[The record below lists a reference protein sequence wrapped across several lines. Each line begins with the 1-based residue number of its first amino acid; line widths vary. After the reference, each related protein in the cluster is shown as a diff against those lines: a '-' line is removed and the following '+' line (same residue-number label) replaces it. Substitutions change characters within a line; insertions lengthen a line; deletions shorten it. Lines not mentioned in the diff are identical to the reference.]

1 MKRFFGLL
9 YLLVACLSF
18 HTVVQ
23 AEEKQEKATSV
34 QADLFPNEEFR
45 WASDGEANVPY
56 VFHDPLD
63 TNHIIGFEYELMAK
77 MSEQMGVKSTFV
89 QNGWDGLIPG
99 LSRNLYQAVIDG
111 LEITPEHE
119 KAVLF
124 TRPYYI
130 TAEKL
135 IVRKENEARQ
145 HITSLDALEG
155 LKVGSIKNTPAARM
169 IETAGG
175 TFLGYDEETDLF
187 ADLRSRRLDAILID
201 EPIARYYLT
210 SGLLISDASFGK
222 VSYGIAIAKNNPK
235 LRNELN
241 NALTK
246 VMQNG
251 DLHRILARWNLWTPT
266 MAAYSGDHSETTQA
280 PDAWDDY
287 HREMDAMT
295 GTSFKSILLRDL
307 TFLPAIGR
315 GAVMTVAVS
324 VLGMVIAV
332 SFGVLLALTRQYGHP
347 ILRGLA
353 VLYIE
358 TVRGTPLLIQILF
371 IFYALPAGGIT
382 LSPFWA
388 GVGAL
393 GLNYAAYE
401 AENYRAGLASVPK
414 GQMEA
419 AQALNLTRFQ
429 ALRYVITP
437 QAFRSVLPVMVN
449 DFISLLKDSSLV
461 SVITLTDLTQVYVRL
476 SATYYDYIGPGLMV
490 AIAYL
495 LLGLP
500 FVRLANY
507 AERRIGKAM
516 VQGGGHH

>member
-1 MKRFFGLL
+1 
-9 YLLVACLSF
+9 
-18 HTVVQ
+18 
-23 AEEKQEKATSV
+23 
-34 QADLFPNEEFR
+34 
-45 WASDGEANVPY
+45 
-56 VFHDPLD
+56 
-63 TNHIIGFEYELMAK
+63 
-77 MSEQMGVKSTFV
+77 MSAQMGVQSTFV

-124 TRPYYI
+124 TRPYYV
-130 TAEKL
+130 TTEKL
-135 IVRKENEARQ
+135 VVRQEDQNKKSWA
-145 HITSLDALEG
+145 SLDD
-155 LKVGSIKNTPAARM
+155 IKNLKIGTIKNSAAAAM
-169 IETAGG
+169 IEHSRGKL
-175 TFLGYDEETDLF
+175 LGYDEETDLF
-187 ADLRSRRLDAILID
+187 ADLRSHRLDAILID

-210 SGLLISDASFGK
+210 PTLHISEASFGR
-222 VSYGIAIAKNNPK
+222 VSYGIAVAKNNQK

-241 NALTK
+241 VALKK
-246 VMQNG
+246 VVDNG
-251 DLHRILARWNLWTPT
+251 DLHRILASWNLWTPI
-266 MAAYSGDHSETTQA
+266 MAEYTGDKSVLATPPEAWNSYQRVMHS
-280 PDAWDDY
+280 
-287 HREMDAMT
+287 MT

-307 TFLPAIGR
+307 SFLPAIGR
-315 GAVMTVAVS
+315 GALMTVAVS

-332 SFGVLLALTRQYGHP
+332 SFGVLLALARQYGHP
-347 ILRGLA
+347 VLRGLA
-353 VLYIE
+353 VIYIE
-358 TVRGTPLLIQILF
+358 MVRGTPLLIQILF

-419 AQALNLTRFQ
+419 AQALNFTRLQ
-429 ALRYVITP
+429 ALRFIITP

-490 AIAYL
+490 ALAYL

-516 VQGGGHH
+516 VPGGHH